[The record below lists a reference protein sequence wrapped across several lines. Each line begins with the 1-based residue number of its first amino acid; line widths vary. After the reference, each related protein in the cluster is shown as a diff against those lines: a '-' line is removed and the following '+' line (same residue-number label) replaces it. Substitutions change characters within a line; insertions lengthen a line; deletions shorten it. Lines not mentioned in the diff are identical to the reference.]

1 MQRVYLEMDKKYYNM
16 KIIRNNII
24 PFKGYKAINLFGVLF
39 VRQDAVIDEI
49 TLNHEAIHTAQMK
62 ELLYIFFY
70 LFYVIDWLIGLAAHL
85 DFNRAYRD
93 ICFEKEAYA
102 NEKDLDYLKKRKM
115 FNFLKHVL

>member
-1 MQRVYLEMDKKYYNM
+1 M

-70 LFYVIDWLIGLAAHL
+70 LFYIVDWLIGLMAYVS
-85 DFNRAYRD
+85 FSKAYRD
-93 ICFEKEAYA
+93 ICFEKEAYQ
-102 NEKDLDYLKKRKM
+102 NEGNINYLKSRKP
-115 FNFLKHVL
+115 FAFIKYLK

>member
-1 MQRVYLEMDKKYYNM
+1 M

-39 VRQDAVIDEI
+39 VRKNAKIDNI

-70 LFYVIDWLIGLAAHL
+70 LFYVIDWLIGLVVYWF
-85 DFNRAYRD
+85 DTKRAYKE
-93 ICFEKEAYA
+93 ICFEKEAYV
-102 NEKDLDYLKKRKM
+102 NEKDFDYLKKRKPY
-115 FNFLKHVL
+115 NFLKYMK

>member
-1 MQRVYLEMDKKYYNM
+1 M
-16 KIIRNNII
+16 KIVVNNII
-24 PFKGYKAINLFGVLF
+24 PFPGYKAINLFGVLF

-70 LFYVIDWLIGLAAHL
+70 IIYIVDWLIGLMAYVS
-85 DFNRAYRD
+85 FSKAYRD

-102 NEKDLDYLKKRKM
+102 NEKDLSYLNKRKA
-115 FNFLKHVL
+115 FAFIKYLYSK

>member
-1 MQRVYLEMDKKYYNM
+1 M

-24 PFKGYKAINLFGVLF
+24 PFKGFKAINLFGVLF
-39 VRQDAVIDEI
+39 VRKDAVINEI

-70 LFYVIDWLIGLAAHL
+70 IIYVVDWLIGLMAYVS
-85 DFNRAYRD
+85 FSEAYRE

-102 NEKDLDYLKKRKM
+102 NEKDLSYLNKRKA
-115 FNFLKHVL
+115 FAFIKYLYSK

>member
-1 MQRVYLEMDKKYYNM
+1 M

-70 LFYVIDWLIGLAAHL
+70 IIYIVDWLIGLAAHL